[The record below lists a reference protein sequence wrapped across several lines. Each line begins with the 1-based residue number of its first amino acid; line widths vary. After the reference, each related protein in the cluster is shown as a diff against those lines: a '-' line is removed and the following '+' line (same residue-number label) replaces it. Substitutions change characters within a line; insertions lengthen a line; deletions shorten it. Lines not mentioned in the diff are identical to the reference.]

1 MSWRED
7 DAPLLKSMNLLGE
20 AADKLLEASGLLEPA
35 HVRLAGAVASLWLA
49 ADNLQGHVLAALP
62 ERPISDL
69 FDTEGGDN
77 TQDTSEVVSDDVVEG
92 EVLS

>member
-1 MSWRED
+1 MTWRED
-7 DAPLLKSMNLLGE
+7 DAPLLKSMTLLGD
-20 AADKLLEASGLLEPA
+20 AADKLLEATGLLEPG

-69 FDTEGGDN
+69 FETGD
-77 TQDTSEVVSDDVVEG
+77 DDAGDEVIEG
-92 EVLS
+92 EVLR

>member
-1 MSWRED
+1 MGWRED
-7 DAPLLKSMNLLGE
+7 DAPLLKSMDLLGE

-35 HVRLAGAVASLWLA
+35 NVRLAGAVASLWLA
-49 ADNLQGHVLAALP
+49 ADNLQGHVLAALR

-69 FDTEGGDN
+69 FDTGDSES
-77 TQDTSEVVSDDVVEG
+77 TADTVEG

>member
-7 DAPLLKSMNLLGE
+7 DVPLLKSMTLLGD

-69 FDTEGGDN
+69 FEI
-77 TQDTSEVVSDDVVEG
+77 QDDHTNDDVVEG